1 MFTGLV
7 VEFISIPVS
16 SAFGSSV
23 ALTILASEL
32 KNLTGLNYKSN
43 KFIESL
49 EKFGLYFGEMKSGD
63 ICLGIIC
70 VITLVLLDVSTTQW
84 L

>member
-1 MFTGLV
+1 M
-7 VEFISIPVS
+7 EFISIPVS

-49 EKFGLYFGEMKSGD
+49 EKFGLYIREIKVGD
-63 ICLGIIC
+63 ISLGIIC
-70 VITLVLLDVSTTQW
+70 IIALLLLDVSKT
-84 L
+84 

>member
-1 MFTGLV
+1 M
-7 VEFISIPVS
+7 EFISIPVS
-16 SAFGSSV
+16 SAFGTSV

-49 EKFGLYFGEMKSGD
+49 EKFGEYINEIKLGD

-70 VITLVLLDVSTTQW
+70 IIVLILLDVSENPST
-84 L
+84 